1 MFDILW
7 PWSFALLPL
16 PILVVLLPRAPAHQV
31 AALRVPFYEQLVSKL
46 IPTAVGASKINM
58 FLVGLIWLLLVL
70 AACRPQWLGA
80 PVSIPVS
87 GRDLLMAVD
96 ISGSMKVNDLSRNGA
111 PRNRLDVVKDVA
123 GEFIRRRQGDR
134 IGLVLFG
141 TRAYLQAPLT
151 FDRVTVQTLLNES
164 EIGLAGERT
173 AIGDAIGLAVKRL
186 RMRPQNNR
194 VLILITD
201 GANTAGA
208 VKPLKAAELAKQE
221 GLKIYTIGIG
231 AEQMIVRDFFGT
243 RRINPSADLDEKTLT
258 EIAGQTNGRYF
269 RASDREQ
276 LEDIYA
282 MLDKIEP
289 VIVDPD
295 QLRPVIELFVWPL
308 GLALFI
314 VLIASMVS
322 IGLFIRFWN
331 IVEARLPVK

>member
-1 MFDILW
+1 MLELLW
-7 PWSFALLPL
+7 PWSFVLLPL
-16 PILVVLLPRAPAHQV
+16 PILVMLLPSAPAHQV
-31 AALRVPFYEQLVSKL
+31 AALRVPFYAQVVSKVMPNSAGVSGIKL
-46 IPTAVGASKINM
+46 Y
-58 FLVGLIWLLLVL
+58 LLGLIWLLLIL

-134 IGLVLFG
+134 IGLILFG
-141 TRAYLQAPLT
+141 SRAYLQAPLT

-201 GANTAGA
+201 GANTAG
-208 VKPLKAAELAKQE
+208 VVEPLKAAELAKLE

-243 RRINPSADLDEKTLT
+243 RRINPSADLDETALIK
-258 EIAGQTNGRYF
+258 IAELTNGRYF
-269 RASDREQ
+269 RASDRGE
-276 LEDIYA
+276 LENIYA
-282 MLDKIEP
+282 MLDEIEA
-289 VIVDPD
+289 IFMDPD
-295 QLRPVIELFVWPL
+295 QLRPVTELFIWPL
-308 GLALFI
+308 GLALLI
-314 VLIASMVS
+314 VLIASMTS
-322 IGLFIRFWN
+322 MGLVHRIWDV
-331 IVEARLPVK
+331 VEARIAVK